1 MANRIDEIQEA
12 VKGFKSDFI
21 DENCPKGVDGQVSR
35 VAERFGLVAAGGELA
50 TTLGI
55 VPWEKGEAL
64 KAAATCFLAWLTER
78 GGVEAGEVTT
88 GIAQVRRFIEL
99 HGESRFTPWGA
110 DGEDGNR
117 PTINRAG
124 FRKPNDEGGVEY
136 YVLPQV
142 WRTEVCAGLDAGAV
156 ARTLADRGMLRKRSD
171 KKPQYAVRL
180 PGFTNPVSCYV
191 LTAALFEGEADA

>member
-1 MANRIDEIQEA
+1 M
-12 VKGFKSDFI
+12 
-21 DENCPKGVDGQVSR
+21 
-35 VAERFGLVAAGGELA
+35 
-50 TTLGI
+50 
-55 VPWEKGEAL
+55 
-64 KAAATCFLAWLTER
+64 
-78 GGVEAGEVTT
+78 TT

-180 PGFTNPVSCYV
+180 PGFTNPVSCIYDNLQALAEGKQV
-191 LTAALFEGEADA
+191 VTAHEADVTPMTSASPTPPRISVPKARGAFPKTAALPGRASCTGGRYPS